1 MNLFRVVFLVMSG
14 LSITGVTYISYQGYG
29 GESRDLDTSIRA
41 ASGGRYAIG
50 NVK

>member
-1 MNLFRVVFLVMSG
+1 MNLFRIVFLVMSG
-14 LSITGVTYISYQGYG
+14 LSIAGTAFVSYHGYG

-41 ASGGRYAIG
+41 ASGGRYANG